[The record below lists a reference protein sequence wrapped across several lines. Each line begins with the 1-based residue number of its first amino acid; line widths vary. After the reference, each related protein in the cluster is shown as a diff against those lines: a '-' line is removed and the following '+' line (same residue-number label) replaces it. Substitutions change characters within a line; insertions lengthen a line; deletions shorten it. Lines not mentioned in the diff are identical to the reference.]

1 MLDRTWKRVGHGR
14 ERWEK
19 GNKKRRR
26 NGKSINLLVEL
37 VTEFLTKSCM
47 VAYLRSVKAA
57 PNVLC
62 VTRKYAKV
70 LQ

>member
-47 VAYLRSVKAA
+47 VAYVSQVG
-57 PNVLC
+57 
-62 VTRKYAKV
+62 
-70 LQ
+70 